1 MNDETSISMTPAG
14 ARRQAGFTL
23 AEMLVSLAVTVILLL
38 GILATFDLNGRV
50 ARVQTNVAD
59 MQQSLRIVQDDVVRL
74 VRMSGR
80 GGLPLT
86 DSPSSLLPSGPAL
99 MVRDNVPAGQYMIAG
114 NTDTKILEGTDVLT
128 VRGVFTTL
136 FQVNASGALTLTPA
150 NNPTTGTVVV
160 QDVTPGGV
168 KQDLQ
173 PLKDANGK
181 SEAILLVS
189 TLGDETHAVVELAS
203 VTNGANSVT
212 LNFKVT
218 SGSMTD
224 YYKKL
229 SSGGS
234 FPSALRNVVYLG
246 IVEEYRYYV
255 REEHVIA
262 ADPSSDLA
270 PKLARARFYPG
281 TDQLYNAD
289 KVDLADNILNL
300 QIALGFDSSI
310 GGARKDDAD
319 NTGTDDQI
327 LETATGQND
336 DWLYNGVGDNAG
348 DAAFQAGPALQY
360 LRLTTLARTDRRD
373 PQYQA
378 PVLPDRIE
386 DRQLPANDPLRTYAS
401 RMFRWR
407 TLQTTVDL
415 RNL

>member
-1 MNDETSISMTPAG
+1 MNRENVIAYG
-14 ARRQAGFTL
+14 RGQAGFTL

-59 MQQSLRIVQDDVVRL
+59 MQQSLRIAQDDVVRL

-99 MVRDNVPAGQYMIAG
+99 TVRDNVPANQYMIAG
-114 NTDTKILEGTDVLT
+114 ETKTRILQGTDVLT

-136 FQVNASGALTLTPA
+136 FQVNASGAFSMKVGD
-150 NNPTTGTVVV
+150 PTGKVVV

-168 KQDLQ
+168 KQDLK
-173 PLKDANGK
+173 PLIDASGK
-181 SEAILLVS
+181 REAILLVS
-189 TLGDETHAVVELAS
+189 TLGDEVHAVVELMS
-203 VTNGANSVT
+203 VKSSAHDVT
-212 LNFKVT
+212 LEFQVT
-218 SGSMTD
+218 GDLADS
-224 YYKKL
+224 YKKL

-246 IVEEYRYYV
+246 ILEEYRYYV
-255 REEHVIA
+255 REDHVVA
-262 ADPSSDLA
+262 ADASSDLA

-281 TDQLYNAD
+281 TDEPYLSDKTNAWM
-289 KVDLADNILNL
+289 DLADNILDL
-300 QIALGFDSSI
+300 QIALGFDSSN

-319 NTGTDDQI
+319 STGTNDEI
-327 LETATGQND
+327 LETANGLND
-336 DWLYNGVGDNAG
+336 DWLFNGVGDNAG
-348 DAAFQAGPALQY
+348 DAVFQAGPALQY
-360 LRLTTLARTDRRD
+360 LRVTTLARTDRRD

-378 PVLPDRIE
+378 PVLPDRLE
-386 DRQLPANDPLRTYAS
+386 DHQYPSNDALRSYAS

-407 TLQTTVDL
+407 TLQTTIDL